1 MSRRVY
7 TTTFTQEI
15 GETIC
20 EGLAEGHSLL
30 EICEAMGIPYST
42 ARGWELDIPEHAAN
56 ATRARAFGCHSIA
69 EQMLNI
75 ADTPLIGE
83 ERTMKADGSVEIRQG
98 DMTQHRRL
106 QVDTRKWLI
115 SRWLPKVYGDK
126 VALGGD
132 PDAPPI
138 KTESTVTMTAEEAY
152 KRMLGGAS
160 G

>member
-56 ATRARAFGCHSIA
+56 ATDR
-69 EQMLNI
+69 
-75 ADTPLIGE
+75 
-83 ERTMKADGSVEIRQG
+83 KSV
-98 DMTQHRRL
+98 
-106 QVDTRKWLI
+106 V
-115 SRWLPKVYGDK
+115 
-126 VALGGD
+126 
-132 PDAPPI
+132 
-138 KTESTVTMTAEEAY
+138 
-152 KRMLGGAS
+152 
-160 G
+160 